1 MNIFQTEDLTVL
13 KLFLCLYVLPGA
25 GNAIH
30 KNRPSHGLALHT
42 GGEKEYLFSDGNR
55 ITVRENDL
63 IYLPKGSFYSVQS
76 IVPGGCYAINFDIA
90 EEISTEP
97 QILHIKKRQELLA
110 SFQRAETLWKTKAP
124 GFLLQC
130 RAELYHILYLLRQSY
145 QTAYVPERKQE
156 LIAPAVEQI
165 HKRYTEELLS
175 VSELSAL
182 CRITPEYFRKIF
194 RDCYGSTPIQ
204 YINRLKL
211 ARAKELL
218 KSGYTVGD
226 AAELSGFSD
235 MSHFSREFK
244 KSVGIAPSV
253 YQKSAKSI

>member
-1 MNIFQTEDLTVL
+1 MNKEQIKEKMRTG
-13 KLFLCLYVLPGA
+13 KL
-25 GNAIH
+25 
-30 KNRPSHGLALHT
+30 
-42 GGEKEYLFSDGNR
+42 
-55 ITVRENDL
+55 
-63 IYLPKGSFYSVQS
+63 YS
-76 IVPGGCYAINFDIA
+76 CDN
-90 EEISTEP
+90 EEIACEQAVGLELQYDYNMTRPCEG
-97 QILHIKKRQELLA
+97 KKRQELLA

-124 GFLLQC
+124 GFFLQC

-244 KSVGIAPSV
+244 KNIGIAPSV